1 MVRKYYVK
9 EVIMMSLMMWCISLN
24 IKLNNVVSEV
34 EILNVEVRSMG
45 FDLSEVDNK
54 LTKMQKDKEDFN
66 NLDFS
71 EAFKVMYDIY
81 GMHHLFEW
89 RGRVYTTDLKQPRNI
104 TITEKEE
111 GASNGR

>member
-1 MVRKYYVK
+1 
-9 EVIMMSLMMWCISLN
+9 MSLMMWCISLN
-24 IKLNNVVSEV
+24 IKLNNVISEV
-34 EILNVEVRSMG
+34 EILQVEVRSMG

-54 LTKMQKDKEDFN
+54 LTKIQKDKEDFN

-89 RGRVYTTDLKQPRNI
+89 RGRVYTTDLKEPRNI
-104 TITEKEE
+104 TITSKEE